1 MNDSNGLHPEMSSEA
16 REAWHVLKPQ
26 VKLLLTLEFSSGVI
40 KMSRE
45 AFKRRYGELGLQRW
59 LEAHYGEKLARGA
72 LGDKYVNKIL

>member
-1 MNDSNGLHPEMSSEA
+1 MNNTPQETSSEA
-16 REAWHVLKPQ
+16 LEVWRMLKPN
-26 VKLLLTLEFSSGVI
+26 VRLFITLEFSSGII

-59 LEAHYGEKLARGA
+59 LETYYGEKLARGA